1 MKLILRFLL
10 TCVIT
15 LAFVLPNK
23 SKACHLAAA
32 DIYVTYV
39 GEGADGCSNP
49 DYKYEVTLII
59 YYACQDCFNPGNG
72 PQQVQYQSESLG
84 FGIVSPGNPAVTV
97 RLDTFGQAPDTVHS
111 LCGQFSDSNSC
122 ILPEWSLPRGTPLP
136 DRAANFPGYQKR
148 IYRNKTPLTL
158 PGPAPDWKF
167 SWSSGVRNRSIN
179 LIGQDNL
186 YVEAGLNNVTKYNN
200 STPRFT
206 SNPLPYICINQPF
219 TYLNSPFDPNG
230 DSINVVQQN
239 AHSAAAGLIQ
249 YATLPPPASFT
260 FSNADPIYS
269 APSNPYNLNLYTGAA
284 TFTPQYQGMYVLAFR
299 ATDYE
304 YGTGILLSYV
314 YRDVQV
320 AVLPCNAP
328 PPDIDTLSRTATT
341 VSNATIVKSKTMGD
355 AVFVCPGSNM
365 NISLSTK
372 SPNQG
377 GKIYMYANTEMFQGS
392 TFSAPLNGN
401 DSVVGSFNWTPD
413 ESKVGQHTLVITSKD
428 STCLISQPI
437 VLVSYRVILVNVV
450 KGLDAGPDVRICE
463 FNPKP
468 VPLYVTGA
476 EDLRVKWT
484 LDGGPAIGISN
495 DAIPNPIL
503 TTTQNASYVIS
514 TPDLAGA
521 CKASDT
527 IRTIIDPGDGVR
539 IFPQNPVDST
549 KALVM
554 CRPGYLQLEAF
565 PRGPGRKD
573 NINCGITP
581 IKECDDEKTS
591 TVYGSTLLKEIV
603 YDSLSKYAFDL
614 DNKVRTAKMQYLVH
628 RHEMQKSDIWASA
641 LSGIT
646 LSVKGGDNPN
656 YRYSNFKI
664 LIKCTEKEELD
675 ATEGFEDAAGLT
687 EVYSA
692 SEYFFTEGD
701 HTFPFAGT
709 HYNWDTSKNL
719 IVQMYYDNNQYV
731 DTCGGSDKPSVF
743 RYVNTAYGSS
753 LFLKPGKS
761 PTNPA
766 VPDSTVL
773 SVVNVTTSDDIKL
786 FQTRPLTSFTYCEV
800 PGLPFVMTWIYG
812 NQIADSTMASTLAYV
827 PSSAHF
833 VAETI
838 GRSGCKTRDTLF
850 VYVPEHDFKVVPD
863 DTSICLG
870 DKAPLLVY
878 GGHFFKW
885 YEYEN
890 GQYLDPKSVSSP
902 KSNYTFIGPD
912 KTTEYRIVVSDSV
925 FCYDTIS
932 ARVRVM
938 PLPDV
943 RILNDDDTTVK
954 YGQSFQLLAS
964 GARFYNWSP
973 VSSLNNP
980 NISYPIARPTEDT
993 KYIVGGI
1000 GANGCR
1006 SFDTLHVIVDK
1017 RDNLFVPSAFSP
1029 NGDGRNDVFRITNLS
1044 FQRIMEFRVF
1054 NRWGQEV
1061 YSTNDSRAGWDG
1073 TWGGVPQDMGVY
1085 TYLIRVAYPDGFV
1098 ETYRGETSLIR

>member
-1 MKLILRFLL
+1 MITSSKIRNVVALIILL
-10 TCVIT
+10 LGISGIQK
-15 LAFVLPNK
+15 AY
-23 SKACHLAAA
+23 ACHYAAA

-39 GEGADGCSNP
+39 GAGADGCSNP
-49 DYKYEVTLII
+49 DYKYEITLIV
-59 YYACQDCFNPGNG
+59 YYACQGCYLDGGQNET
-72 PQQVQYQSESLG
+72 VYVESAEAG
-84 FGIVSPGNPAVTV
+84 TAFPVAVKHENV
-97 RLDTFGQAPDTVHS
+97 DPDTTHQ
-111 LCGQFSDSNSC
+111 LCGRFSDSNSC
-122 ILPEWSLPRGTPLP
+122 ISPTGNPIPS
-136 DRAANFPGYQKR
+136 RAENFPGFRVRKYVSDPNNPVQ
-148 IYRNKTPLTL
+148 LT
-158 PGPAPDWKF
+158 ARTDWKF
-167 SWSSGVRNRSIN
+167 WWANGGRNASN
-179 LIGQDNL
+179 LGACGNI

-206 SNPLPYICINQPF
+206 SNPLPYICVNQPT
-219 TYLNSPFDPNG
+219 TYLNTPMDPNG
-230 DSINVVQQN
+230 DSFVVYQQIPYTG
-239 AHSAAAGLIQ
+239 AGSATPNPTQCTYAAN
-249 YATLPPPASFT
+249 
-260 FSNADPIYS
+260 FSVNDPIRS
-269 APSNPYNLNLYTGAA
+269 APNNPYTLNPFTGAA
-284 TFTPQYQGMYVLAFR
+284 TFTPTQQGFFVFGFR
-299 ATDYE
+299 LEDYE
-304 YGTGILLSYV
+304 YGSGTLLSYV

-320 AVLPCNAP
+320 SVLPCNAP
-328 PPDIDTLSRTATT
+328 PPDIDTLSKTQTD
-341 VSNATIVKSKTMGD
+341 VNNATIIKSKTYGD

-365 NISLSTK
+365 DISITTK
-372 SPNQG
+372 SPNRG
-377 GKIYMYANTEMFQGS
+377 GKVYMYANTDVFPGS
-392 TFSAPLNGN
+392 TFSAPLAGN
-401 DSVVGSFNWTPD
+401 DSVVGTFTWTPAPTD
-413 ESKVGQHTLVITSKD
+413 VGQRTLVVTSKD

-437 VLVSYRVILVNVV
+437 VLISYRVVVVNILN
-450 KGLDAGPDVRICE
+450 GLDAGPDIKVCAY
-463 FNPKP
+463 NPQP
-468 VPLYVTGA
+468 VPVHVLGA
-476 EDLRVKWT
+476 EDLAVKWT
-484 LDGGPAIGISN
+484 LNGGPAEGVSN
-495 DAIPNPIL
+495 DVIPNPTI
-503 TTTQNASYVIS
+503 TMGREVEYVIS
-514 TPDLAGA
+514 TPDLAGS
-521 CKASDT
+521 CKSSDT
-527 IRTIIDPGDGVR
+527 IKTVIEPGDGVR

-565 PRGPGRKD
+565 PRGIGRKD

-753 LFLKPGKS
+753 LFLKPGMFAAS
-761 PTNPA
+761 PG

-773 SVVNVTTSDDIKL
+773 SLVNVTTSDDIKL
-786 FQTRPLTSFTYCEV
+786 FQTRPLTSFTYCEI
-800 PGLPFVMTWIYG
+800 PGLPFVMTWYYG

>member
-39 GEGADGCSNP
+39 GEGADGCSDP
-49 DYKYEVTLII
+49 DYKYEVTLIV
-59 YYACQDCFNPGNG
+59 YYACQTCFSNG
-72 PQQVQYQSESLG
+72 DGQQTVRYESLSLASG
-84 FGIVSPGNPAVTV
+84 VQQLLLDPVNPNA
-97 RLDTFGQAPDTVHS
+97 DTLHS

-122 ILPEWSLPRGTPLP
+122 ILPEWSLPRFNPLP
-136 DRAANFPGYQKR
+136 HRAENFPGYQAR
-148 IYRNKTPLTL
+148 MYRNTTPLVLAAAVDWRFWWFQNARNNSTNL
-158 PGPAPDWKF
+158 APTGGF
-167 SWSSGVRNRSIN
+167 
-179 LIGQDNL
+179 NL
-186 YVEAGLNNVTKYNN
+186 YVEAGLNNATKYNN

-219 TYLNSPFDPNG
+219 TYLNSPMDPNG
-230 DSINVVQQN
+230 DSLNIFQQN
-239 AHSAAAGLIQ
+239 AHSAAAPAGIIN
-249 YATLPPPASFT
+249 YATIPTPGGPFT
-260 FSNADPIYS
+260 FTNADPIHS
-269 APSNPYNLNLYTGAA
+269 APSNPYNLNIYTGAA
-284 TFTPQYQGMYVLAFR
+284 TFTPQEQGFYVLAFR
-299 ATDYE
+299 AEDYE
-304 YGTGILLSYV
+304 WGVPNQTAPLSYTF
-314 YRDVQV
+314 RDVQI

-355 AVFVCPGSNM
+355 AIFVCPGSNM
-365 NISLSTK
+365 NVSLSTK
-372 SPNQG
+372 SPNRG
-377 GKIYMYANTEMFQGS
+377 GKIYMYANTQDFPGS
-392 TFSAPLNGN
+392 SFNAPLNGN
-401 DSVVGSFNWTPD
+401 DSVVGTFGWAPGTSD
-413 ESKVGQHTLVITSKD
+413 VGQHTLVVTSKD

-437 VLVSYRVILVNVV
+437 VLVSYRVIIVNVLN
-450 KGLDAGPDVRICE
+450 GIDAGPDVKICE

-495 DAIPNPIL
+495 DAIPNPTL
-503 TTTQNASYVIS
+503 TTGKQASYVVS
-514 TPDLAGA
+514 TPDLVAT
-521 CKASDT
+521 CKSSDT
-527 IRTIIDPGDGVR
+527 VSTIIDPGDGVT

-565 PRGPGRKD
+565 PRGIGRKD

-581 IKECDDEKTS
+581 IKECDNEKTA

-731 DTCGGSDKPSVF
+731 DTCGGSDRPSVF
-743 RYVNTAYGSS
+743 RYVNTAYTSS
-753 LFLKPGKS
+753 LFVKPGKS

-773 SVVNVTTSDDIKL
+773 SVVNVTTSDDL
-786 FQTRPLTSFTYCEV
+786 QAFQTRPLTSFTYCEV
-800 PGLPFVMTWIYG
+800 PGLPFVMTWYYG